1 MPTSA
6 PVQGASLCA
15 GFEQLLASNGTMV
28 LAPHV
33 HTQHVHG
40 VRGGGKRGLPAAA
53 GRQAL
58 PAAVASGAT
67 FTFGVPLK
75 ADDHGLE
82 AHIRGMSANS
92 TPANARAHLPRGGKV
107 KPKKQKR
114 PKAKP
119 AKLKKE
125 KKEKTTKPGRG
136 LVTRDDGAHAE
147 SSASPAQGSE
157 PREEGG
163 HAQAAAAGESGRAQ
177 SSAHLQLYVNV
188 NAGLDQAA
196 HGTRVPED
204 GDLYDDVP
212 GAPPCPDSSDEEY
225 DDMQAFLRP
234 LPLTPTHAP
243 ASAGGDRGGDG
254 DGPAAVYEDME
265 PDMPNGQ
272 APQHA
277 GPPQSPSDSDAGSDV
292 VEWDVYSPPTKAV
305 QDHGMATKND
315 AGSTTYGMLPPPAAT
330 YGMVGPPATAKARSS
345 GAVQDHNDTGSATYG
360 MLPPPAATY
369 GMVGAPA
376 TAKARSSGAVQDHDD
391 AGSATYGMLP
401 PPAATYGM
409 VGAPAAT
416 AKARSSGA
424 VQDHDAGSATYG
436 MLPPPAATHGMVGP
450 PATTKARSS
459 GEHPARGQLLLPTEP
474 PTPLP
479 APQSCRPGQG
489 SSADHAEAPPRSSGA
504 GTTKHG
510 EAVDANAWYD
520 GTSGERWWGTH
531 SHPHTHTPSSSRK
544 PTSVDRTTPKV
555 PQECVAALHQR
566 TLERLGRP
574 AHGDTTGRAV
584 VLRTAGKRL
593 GMTCGKDPHS
603 DSLVVTAVDK
613 NGQVHGVIT
622 PHSSAPCIMSLA
634 LESMIMTTSCA
645 STPKEARWL
654 SSAWLTVLATPRQRL
669 SCTLTHVALLAPCL
683 PPPTPLMP
691 SARNPTRRIV
701 SASLPRGT

>member
-330 YGMVGPPATAKARSS
+330 
-345 GAVQDHNDTGSATYG
+345 
-360 MLPPPAATY
+360 
-369 GMVGAPA
+369 
-376 TAKARSSGAVQDHDD
+376 
-391 AGSATYGMLP
+391 
-401 PPAATYGM
+401 
-409 VGAPAAT
+409 
-416 AKARSSGA
+416 
-424 VQDHDAGSATYG
+424 
-436 MLPPPAATHGMVGP
+436 HGMVGP